1 MSNQALIKE
10 VIEKEK
16 HAFMTLITEKKAMER
31 IAKIS
36 NTSQDIESNM
46 IFSMIFFTVIL
57 TTLGG
62 LHEPLMKSL
71 HIESVI
77 VYSLLSLAIII
88 FPLIITLLSSTKK
101 DKHIMDYFRI
111 DPEQCITQLFEKDFL
126 KETISEE
133 TKIALKTS
141 LTMDEYKTL
150 FIKHDVVSYAILQDY
165 LSNLD
170 KHNSQTYAL
179 EQDKLSIDQN
189 SIDSS
194 ETLKQHIAIPQ

>member
-16 HAFMTLITEKKAMER
+16 HAFMALITEQKAMDR

-57 TTLGG
+57 TILGG

-101 DKHIMDYFRI
+101 DKHIMDYFHI
-111 DPEQCITQLFEKDFL
+111 EPEQCIIQLFEKDFL
-126 KETISEE
+126 EAAISEE
-133 TKIALKTS
+133 TKTALKTS

-150 FIKHDVVSYAILQDY
+150 FIKHDVVSYAALQEY

-170 KHNSQTYAL
+170 KHNSKIYAI
-179 EQDKLSIDQN
+179 EQEKLSIDQDA
-189 SIDSS
+189 IDSS